1 MCLEG
6 LFEYQYVSSCLLD
19 LGKDVFACIGFYV
32 FCEHEI
38 MLFTKTPL
46 QEAVEVLEYV
56 EGG

>member
-1 MCLEG
+1 M
-6 LFEYQYVSSCLLD
+6 
-19 LGKDVFACIGFYV
+19 FACIGFYV